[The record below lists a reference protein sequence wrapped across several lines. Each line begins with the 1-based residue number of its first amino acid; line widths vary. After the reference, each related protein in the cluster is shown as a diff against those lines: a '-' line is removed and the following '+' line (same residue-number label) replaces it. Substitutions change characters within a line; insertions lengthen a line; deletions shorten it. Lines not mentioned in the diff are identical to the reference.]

1 MEAIETVIDFAIL
14 GTLYVAATYGF
25 VALFWNVIFPAVA
38 GKEKD
43 NDN

>member
-1 MEAIETVIDFAIL
+1 MATIEKVIDFVIL

-25 VALFWNVIFPAVA
+25 VVLFWNVIFPAVA
-38 GKEKD
+38 GKEKG